1 MLIFVTNSKT
11 KHYETRV
18 QRERATEIAIKVHSV
33 IYSMKEYDLARLVYG
48 VAFEAG
54 ECARIYESAKAANK
68 RNNYNLSNGYIGDHV
83 MYYNVETSLKT
94 SVKRDTEYFFILKL
108 LGESF
113 ISKDMAKEVLKEV
126 TKK

>member
-1 MLIFVTNSKT
+1 MI
-11 KHYETRV
+11 TRI

-33 IYSMKEYDLARLVYG
+33 VYSMKEYDLASLVYG
-48 VAFEAG
+48 IAFEAG
-54 ECARIYESAKAANK
+54 GCFRIYESAQSANK
-68 RNNYNLSNGYIGDHV
+68 RNNYNLSKGYIGDHV

-94 SVKRDTEYFFILKL
+94 SVKRDTKYFFILKL

-113 ISKDMAKEVLKEV
+113 ISKDIAKEVLKEV